1 MFGKEADRQSG
12 LNNTNYH
19 MLLPFFPPDSHHSDI
34 EMGHLQ
40 PKRERVEHKFNALT
54 YGNTNKKIPLLGACQ
69 KGMDCRRCT

>member
-19 MLLPFFPPDSHHSDI
+19 MLLPFFPPDSLHSDI

-40 PKRERVEHKFNALT
+40 PKRERVEHKFNA
-54 YGNTNKKIPLLGACQ
+54 
-69 KGMDCRRCT
+69 